1 MQLRTLVHSE
11 QRHNYASRQKTF
23 HAFDRQK
30 LNLTIEVNNNK
41 RVTRVRLPDA
51 TASNVS
57 TLSSPAT
64 DATDQDAPAS
74 AVCNYLFQKLQHN
87 HHPEI

>member
-1 MQLRTLVHSE
+1 MSMQLRTLVHSE
-11 QRHNYASRQKTF
+11 QRHNYASRQKTL

-30 LNLTIEVNNNK
+30 LNLAIEANNK

-51 TASNVS
+51 AASNVS

-64 DATDQDAPAS
+64 DDTDQDTAAS
-74 AVCNYLFQKLQHN
+74 AVCNYLF
-87 HHPEI
+87 